1 MKAAVRP
8 ERSVRRRRMRRMRL
22 TTVAAVVLAAGV
34 LPVRADD
41 SITGE
46 VVDLSC
52 YLHHPETS
60 KGASHKKCAETC
72 AKKGLPM
79 GILTEDS
86 QVFLLLEDHDNPKG
100 YATALEGVAKTI
112 TVEGKKVTQGGM
124 NGIVVESVK

>member
-1 MKAAVRP
+1 
-8 ERSVRRRRMRRMRL
+8 MRRMRF
-22 TTVAAVVLAAGV
+22 TTAAVAVVLAGAV
-34 LPVRADD
+34 LVARADD
-41 SITGE
+41 TVTGE

-60 KGASHKKCAETC
+60 RGASHKKCAETC

-86 QVFLLLEDHDNPKG
+86 QVFLLLEDHENPKG

-112 TVEGKKVTQGGM
+112 TVGGKKVTQGGM
-124 NGIVVESVK
+124 NGIVVEEVK